1 VVRKYSIRLL
11 INVMPMASQRG
22 KSEGR
27 QVVPVTVVVG
37 SAVMSRLDQNASAIS
52 EKEKDGQI

>member
-1 VVRKYSIRLL
+1 VLCNSRLKCLVVRKYSIRLL

-37 SAVMSRLDQNASAIS
+37 SAVIVFAPRA
-52 EKEKDGQI
+52 